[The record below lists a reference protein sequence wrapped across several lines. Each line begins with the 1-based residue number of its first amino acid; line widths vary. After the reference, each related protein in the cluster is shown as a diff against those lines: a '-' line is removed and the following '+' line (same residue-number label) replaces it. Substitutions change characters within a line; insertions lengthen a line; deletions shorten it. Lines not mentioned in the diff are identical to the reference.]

1 MWSLGSNSAD
11 HKSLTNI
18 VTGCSTSRHADN
30 IFYDTNTWIQLQ
42 EAYYAVK
49 IRHDEYWHEEND
61 YSTPHTGMQVPFEVR
76 INPKNGLRQVMVM
89 RDIPAGYTIWEPIH
103 YETFETEHEY
113 VEFLQ
118 ELPHDLQCET
128 LSWSHPSWYNKELY
142 VDITLDEGTFIQ
154 ESSSPRDINL
164 DIDCVALRDIKAGE
178 FVYMNHTDVL
188 PPQIDSL
195 HYAESGIE
203 WFDDIRSTA
212 WKRSGL
218 GMGRPNH
225 PTHATGTNHLHPT
238 GVIEPP
244 SIASGVAVL
253 STLYLVA
260 KAMRANQKSSRYH
273 QSKYRHD
280 DNAYGASFFY
290 QSKRKMA

>member
-11 HKSLTNI
+11 HKSLTKI

-30 IFYDTNTWIQLQ
+30 LSYDANTWIQLQ

-49 IRHDEYWHEEND
+49 TRHDEHWHEENS
-61 YSTPHTGMQVPFEVR
+61 YSTPHTGMQVPFQVR
-76 INPKNGLRQVMVM
+76 INPKNGLRQVMVT

-118 ELPHDLQCET
+118 ELPHHLQCET

-154 ESSSPRDINL
+154 ESSSPQDINI
-164 DIDCVALRDIKAGE
+164 DIDCIALRDIKAGE
-178 FVYMNHTDVL
+178 FVFMNHTAVSS
-188 PPQIDSL
+188 PTIDSL

-218 GMGRPNH
+218 GMGRSNP
-225 PTHATGTNHLHPT
+225 PTYESRTNHQHS
-238 GVIEPP
+238 IMEPP
-244 SIASGVAVL
+244 GIAYGIAVL

-260 KAMRANQKSSRYH
+260 KALRANQKRTSASHSSTH
-273 QSKYRHD
+273 RHD

-290 QSKRKMA
+290 QPKRKIA